1 MPLFRVLRQPF
12 GAFVENSDGRRGRS
26 RLLDPPRAPTARPER
41 MGTCCTRSV
50 ISRHTAGVDEILE
63 VLWSDYHGAA
73 ILGDAGQ
80 IARIPHKGCRLE
92 IVATA
97 TTAHHGVSLLLPGQ
111 VLRYKRSLFILDRL
125 ELPSGTKVGLWHFVG
140 FRLRLLP
147 NRRPP
152 TPVEDIIVKQARGE
166 AVQASP
172 APGVSPPR

>member
-1 MPLFRVLRQPF
+1 
-12 GAFVENSDGRRGRS
+12 
-26 RLLDPPRAPTARPER
+26 

-73 ILGDAGQ
+73 IFGDAGQ

-111 VLRYKRSLFILDRL
+111 VLRHRRSLFILDRL
-125 ELPSGTKVGLWHFVG
+125 ELPGGTKVGLWHFVG
-140 FRLRLLP
+140 FKLRLLP
-147 NRRPP
+147 NRTLPKP
-152 TPVEDIIVKQARGE
+152 MADNIVKQAHGE
-166 AVQASP
+166 VVQPSP
-172 APGVSPPR
+172 E